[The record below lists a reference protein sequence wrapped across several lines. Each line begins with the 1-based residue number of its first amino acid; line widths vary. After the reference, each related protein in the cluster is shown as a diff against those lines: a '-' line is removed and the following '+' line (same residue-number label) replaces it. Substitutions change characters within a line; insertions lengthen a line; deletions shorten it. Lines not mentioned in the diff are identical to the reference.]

1 MFFVSSRRRHT
12 RSKRDWSSD
21 VCSSDLPTMIDSSGN
36 FSQGILTEFL
46 KDISVRVLTKKY
58 QKNIVMEQ
66 LMLYFVRAVQIDDC
80 LEIRPRLITEKRHS
94 SVIDF
99 EILLDNQ
106 IVAKAL
112 VTTKIN

>member
-1 MFFVSSRRRHT
+1 MV
-12 RSKRDWSSD
+12 
-21 VCSSDLPTMIDSSGN
+21 
-36 FSQGILTEFL
+36 
-46 KDISVRVLTKKY
+46 
-58 QKNIVMEQ
+58 Q
-66 LMLYFVRAVQIDDC
+66 LMLYFVRAVKIDYC
-80 LEIRPRLITEKRHS
+80 LEIRPRLITEKRRS

>member
-1 MFFVSSRRRHT
+1 
-12 RSKRDWSSD
+12 
-21 VCSSDLPTMIDSSGN
+21 
-36 FSQGILTEFL
+36 
-46 KDISVRVLTKKY
+46 
-58 QKNIVMEQ
+58 
-66 LMLYFVRAVQIDDC
+66 MLYFVRAVQIDDC